1 MKSFVACSTASVE
14 VRRLQQQLEEMEI
27 RAQGSDNRVI
37 NSERRMRELNRRA
50 EEAQRIAAV
59 LSGRLEEAEKRS
71 QELDR
76 RAEESD
82 RRVGQQQRELVVISQ
97 NLLEKKQE
105 KYN

>member
-37 NSERRMRELNRRA
+37 NSERRMREYRRA

-76 RAEESD
+76 SRTE
-82 RRVGQQQRELVVISQ
+82 G
-97 NLLEKKQE
+97 
-105 KYN
+105 